1 MVYPRNTTFLILA
14 WLQFFDRTMK
24 SKTTFIG
31 FIRESSYM
39 SFQRSYTVYT
49 RQGRI
54 SWRKFLVSR
63 TSKAFCYS
71 ILCIA
76 YAL

>member
-1 MVYPRNTTFLILA
+1 MVYFLNTNLLKLA

-24 SKTTFIG
+24 PKTTFIG
-31 FIRESSYM
+31 FIRESLYM
-39 SFQRSYTVYT
+39 SFQQSYTVYT
-49 RQGRI
+49 RLGQI

-71 ILCIA
+71 MIRIA